1 MLSVDKSQLLALLV
15 ERLTEELGRVKGRAQ
30 REAEGATHEEAR
42 AEGDKDTRA
51 TEASYVA
58 RGLAERALRL
68 EQGLKQLSHLTLLD
82 CQRAGA
88 IQASAL
94 IELEHDG
101 QRALY
106 FLLPA
111 AGGEHLTLGDAE
123 GAEQSIQTLTPT
135 SPLGRALLGLGV
147 GDEAEVESPQGPR
160 FYEIID
166 LA

>member
-1 MLSVDKSQLLALLV
+1 MSPIDKTQLLALLV
-15 ERLTEELGRVKGRAQ
+15 ERLTQELGRVKGRAQ

-58 RGLAERALRL
+58 RGLAERALRT
-68 EQGLKQLSHLTLLD
+68 EQALTQLSHLPLLD
-82 CQRAGA
+82 CHRTGT
-88 IQASAL
+88 IMASAL
-94 IELEHDG
+94 VELEHDG

-106 FLLPA
+106 FLVPA
-111 AGGEHLTLGDAE
+111 AGGEHLTLG
-123 GAEQSIQTLTPT
+123 EQRVQTLTPT

-160 FYEIID
+160 CYEITA
-166 LA
+166 LG